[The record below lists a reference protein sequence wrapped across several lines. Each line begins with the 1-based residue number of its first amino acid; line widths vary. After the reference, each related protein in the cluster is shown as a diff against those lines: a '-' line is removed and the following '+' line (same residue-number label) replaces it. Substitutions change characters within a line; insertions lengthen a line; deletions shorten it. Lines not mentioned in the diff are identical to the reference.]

1 MRPLVIY
8 FTRTNN
14 TTPLA
19 QAVAAELDADL
30 FKIGDLPA
38 PDLERQ
44 MQGRELI
51 VLGSGIYNT
60 RPPKQI
66 LRLIP
71 KIQTGT
77 KLFIFF
83 TSGFTVPFLVR
94 LYKTPYY
101 KAIARQGV
109 ELLGIWNRPG
119 HDKHPLFEWMNL
131 NLERPNQEDLGDI
144 RALVSTLKKPDA
156 AVLSSDF
163 IH

>member
-19 QAVAAELDADL
+19 EAVAAELDADL
-30 FKIGDLPA
+30 FKVGDLPDA
-38 PDLERQ
+38 DLEKQ
-44 MQGRELI
+44 MRGRELI

-71 KIQTGT
+71 KIGTGT

-83 TSGFTVPFLVR
+83 TSGFAVPFLLR
-94 LYKTPYY
+94 RY
-101 KAIARQGV
+101 KAPYFKAVARQGLDLV
-109 ELLGIWNRPG
+109 GMWNRPG
-119 HDKHPLFEWMNL
+119 HDKHWAFKWMNL
-131 NLERPNQEDLGDI
+131 NLERPNPQDLGDI
-144 RALVSTLKKPDA
+144 RAVVATLRRPEA
-156 AVLSSDF
+156 A
-163 IH
+163 